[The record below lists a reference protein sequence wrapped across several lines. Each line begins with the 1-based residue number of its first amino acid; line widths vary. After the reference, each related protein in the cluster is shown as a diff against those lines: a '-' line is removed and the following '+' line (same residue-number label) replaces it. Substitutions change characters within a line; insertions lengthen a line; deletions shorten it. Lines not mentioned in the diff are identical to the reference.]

1 MKTAGTPDADLAQER
16 RWAAGAHL
24 SSIPGMLIGLGFVG
38 PLLVLRTRAGDSR
51 LVRQHAVGAMNFNV
65 TVGLVAVLALTTTAT
80 FSRHSEADGPN
91 WGLAAGFSALLLLTV
106 YWFLFTVRAAMQARY
121 GEPCKYPPSLPVV
134 HEN

>member
-1 MKTAGTPDADLAQER
+1 MKTADATLAQER

-38 PLLVLRTRAGDSR
+38 PLLVLRSRAGNSP
-51 LVRQHAVGAMNFNV
+51 LVRQHAVGAMNFTI
-65 TVGLVAVLALTTTAT
+65 TVGLVALVTVSTAAT

-91 WGLAAGFSALLLLTV
+91 IGLAAGVSALLLLTV
-106 YWFLFTVRAAMQARY
+106 YWLVFTVRAAMQAR
-121 GEPCKYPPSLPVV
+121 GGQKCTYPPSLPVM